1 MSVQNDNY
9 KGFEFSEVIR
19 KRIAKEHK
27 LVARKF
33 EVLVPVPLSEVDAP
47 KLPGFYGVALG
58 EGVKMPCYAA
68 AVASGALVYVGSS
81 MDLDERMK
89 QYRRRLSDVRSVPA
103 EQLMVTWLPMPDV
116 GEAKAVEDR
125 MIELLVPVWN
135 QRWLS
140 GFGSSAQGSNRS
152 EQAKLPWDV
161 LHPGREG
168 VANGAP
174 KFNRR
179 ELQARV
185 VEHLDQTKLP
195 TPRAWKHGNAAA

>member
-1 MSVQNDNY
+1 MSTSSNQHDV
-9 KGFEFSEVIR
+9 FTFAETIR
-19 KRIAKEHK
+19 KRIAKEHR
-27 LVARKF
+27 LVLHKF
-33 EVLVPVPLSEVDAP
+33 EGLGPVPLPDVDAP

-58 EGVKMPCYAA
+58 EGVKMSCYAA
-68 AVASGALVYVGSS
+68 AVTSGALVYVGSS
-81 MDLDERMK
+81 KDLDERMK
-89 QYRRRLSDVRSVPA
+89 QYRRRLSGVRSVPA

-140 GFGSSAQGSNRS
+140 GFGSSAQGANRS

-174 KFNRR
+174 KLNRHD
-179 ELQARV
+179 LQAMV

-195 TPRAWKHGNAAA
+195 IPRAWKHGDAAA